1 MAVEK
6 HHRHFEEMLDALA
19 KKLLRMGGLV
29 EEAIARSVKALVD
42 RDSAL
47 AMQVIQEDLE
57 VDRIELEIDHLCM
70 ETLALQQPMA
80 RDLRFITTAMKI
92 VTDLERIGDLAGNVA
107 ERVLELN
114 REPQLKPYI
123 DIPLMGRR
131 AQEMV
136 HGALDA
142 FVRRDSEL
150 ARAVIG
156 MDDDLDRRME
166 QIFRELV
173 SFMVE
178 DRKTITRALRLS
190 IVSKCFER
198 IGDQATNICEQVVY
212 MTEARVIKHPALTR
226 PDAADRDEGA
236 EE

>member
-1 MAVEK
+1 MAFEK

-19 KKLLRMGGLV
+19 EKLLRMGGLV

-142 FVRRDSEL
+142 FVRRDSGL

-226 PDAADRDEGA
+226 PDAQVRNEDA